1 MDTAIQGLDPAST
14 AANTSSTSEAPS
26 TGSPLPAATT
36 TLPTPVHILEATL
49 PVPFVPA
56 LENSQSTEYQ
66 DLAKTVIGFCD
77 IIFYRRYGLLFERT
91 EVRSFSRREEGT
103 AVEVALIFN
112 GTSSETLP
120 STDDVAETLIRA
132 VTDPDSTLTT
142 QFNVTVVVDS
152 IRVLTT
158 TTLPTPVL
166 NLQAT
171 LEIPF
176 VPELENSQSTEYQVL
191 ATAVVGFY
199 DVIFRI
205 RYGILFERTEV
216 RSFSRREEG
225 TAVEVALIFNRTSS
239 ETLPSTDNVAETLIR
254 AVTDPDSTLTTRFN
268 VTLIVDSIRVLTP
281 TSTTPE
287 VPATGSPLPAATTI
301 APVIATPTAFTSIA
315 TSGVSNSAGSATT
328 IPDSISVINPTK
340 STTSEAPSNGS
351 TVPAAN
357 TIAPVIATPTA
368 FTSIAT
374 GGISNS
380 AGNATTIAD
389 SISVINPTTSTTSEA
404 PSNGSTVPAA
414 NTIAPVIATPTAF
427 TSIATG
433 GISNSAGNATTIA
446 DSISVINP
454 TKSTTSEAPSNGST
468 VPAANT
474 IAPVIATPTA
484 FTSIATGGISNSAGN
499 ATTIADSI
507 SVINPTTST
516 TSDAPATGSTVPAA
530 NTIAPV
536 IATPTAFTSIA
547 TGGISNSAGNATTIA
562 DSISV
567 INPTTSTTSKAPA
580 TGSTVPAATTTT
592 TRTRTTTHFTTTKT
606 SRGSNSAVNTT
617 TITATNRPAPIS
629 VLVLEVTLVFPF
641 EPALEDNQSPQFK
654 ALSAQIV
661 ALCDAVYRGRYGLF
675 FIRTVVRAFRPL
687 RVRMLGTDVEADLI
701 FNTTMSE
708 ALPSTED
715 VKKTLQ
721 SAVTNPNST
730 ITSEFNI
737 TVVAESIRVMSVNT
751 STTPSTKLTT
761 ASVANASTTTKV
773 KLTTAKATTRAT
785 TTPSSAKPAT
795 AAPTS
800 ASTATPSAIVQIEF
814 TSRETFVPDLLNQNS
829 KAFQARSKLT
839 KEQIEPIFRRAFS
852 SFIQLNIRSFREGSI
867 VTNADMT
874 FKSSESLPSNDQILS
889 TLRNAILNS
898 QISFD
903 IDPDSI
909 KLTSAIPS
917 GVSDMTSVLTASSLA
932 MVSLLLSH
940 CW

>member
-1 MDTAIQGLDPAST
+1 MHFACCPIKVLYCSVSFSFISRREEGTAVEVALIFNG
-14 AANTSSTSEAPS
+14 TSSETLPSTDDVAETLIRAVTDPDSTLTTQFNVTVAVDSIRVLNPTTSTTSEAPS
-26 TGSPLPAATT
+26 NGSTVPAANTIAPVTATPTAFTSIATGGISNSAGNATTVADSTSVINPTTSTTPEVPATGSPLPAATT
-36 TLPTPVHILEATL
+36 TVPTQVLILQATL
-49 PVPFVPA
+49 EVPFVPA

-66 DLAKTVIGFCD
+66 DLATTVIGFYD
-77 IIFYRRYGLLFERT
+77 AIFSSQYGLLFERT

-142 QFNVTVVVDS
+142 QFNVTVAVDS

-158 TTLPTPVL
+158 TTVPTQVL
-166 NLQAT
+166 ILQAT
-171 LEIPF
+171 LEVPF
-176 VPELENSQSTEYQVL
+176 VPALENSQSTEYQDL
-191 ATAVVGFY
+191 ATTVIGFY
-199 DVIFRI
+199 DAIFSSQ
-205 RYGILFERTEV
+205 YGLLFERTEV

-225 TAVEVALIFNRTSS
+225 TAVEVALIFNGTSS
-239 ETLPSTDNVAETLIR
+239 ETLPSTDDVAETLIR
-254 AVTDPDSTLTTRFN
+254 AVTDPDSTLTTQFN
-268 VTLIVDSIRVLTP
+268 VTVAVDSIRVLIL
-281 TSTTPE
+281 
-287 VPATGSPLPAATTI
+287 A
-301 APVIATPTAFTSIA
+301 
-315 TSGVSNSAGSATT
+315 
-328 IPDSISVINPTK
+328 
-340 STTSEAPSNGS
+340 
-351 TVPAAN
+351 
-357 TIAPVIATPTA
+357 
-368 FTSIAT
+368 
-374 GGISNS
+374 
-380 AGNATTIAD
+380 
-389 SISVINPTTSTTSEA
+389 
-404 PSNGSTVPAA
+404 
-414 NTIAPVIATPTAF
+414 
-427 TSIATG
+427 
-433 GISNSAGNATTIA
+433 
-446 DSISVINP
+446 
-454 TKSTTSEAPSNGST
+454 
-468 VPAANT
+468 
-474 IAPVIATPTA
+474 
-484 FTSIATGGISNSAGN
+484 
-499 ATTIADSI
+499 
-507 SVINPTTST
+507 
-516 TSDAPATGSTVPAA
+516 
-530 NTIAPV
+530 
-536 IATPTAFTSIA
+536 
-547 TGGISNSAGNATTIA
+547 
-562 DSISV
+562 
-567 INPTTSTTSKAPA
+567 
-580 TGSTVPAATTTT
+580 
-592 TRTRTTTHFTTTKT
+592 
-606 SRGSNSAVNTT
+606 
-617 TITATNRPAPIS
+617 
-629 VLVLEVTLVFPF
+629 LEVTLVFPF

-654 ALSAQIV
+654 ALAAQIV
-661 ALCDAVYRGRYGLF
+661 ALCDAIYRGRYGLF

-701 FNTTMSE
+701 FNTTMPE
-708 ALPSTED
+708 ALPSNED

-737 TVVAESIRVMSVNT
+737 TVVAESIRVMSVNTSTTPSTKLTTASVNT

-909 KLTSAIPS
+909 KLTSAISS